1 MRLQTRATI
10 GLISILLPL
19 EILGIPAL
27 MAPSPMVGQQQSVA
41 IAATKK
47 RPPRRNSG
55 IRRNGICDS
64 QPQPRQKEATKTGEM
79 IMLLPDI
86 AKQAYLTST
95 KTPTFYFYIPEQP
108 SQVAKLVFRLSDS
121 NPTGGDDRG
130 LIAPVNLPLSKP
142 SGLVKAQVELPA
154 AIEQGKQYK
163 WSFAVYCEGQSD
175 PALTFKGAIT
185 HQNLSDKVKLE
196 LTQATLPEQKA
207 EIYQRENFLLDE
219 MALLVEEVKLQSKPF
234 DVVLNKLGLD
244 AIN

>member
-27 MAPSPMVGQQQSVA
+27 MAPSPMAGQQSAA
-41 IAATKK
+41 IAAMKK

-55 IRRNGICDS
+55 IRRDRICDG
-64 QPQPRQKEATKTGEM
+64 QPQQLQKEATKTGEM

-86 AKQAYLTST
+86 EKQAYLTST
-95 KTPTFYFYIPEQP
+95 KTPTFYFYIPEQA
-108 SQVAKLVFRLSDS
+108 SQVAKLVFRLSDR

-163 WSFAVYCEGQSD
+163 WSFAVYCEGQSG
-175 PALTFKGAIT
+175 PALTFKGSLT

-196 LTQATLPEQKA
+196 LTQATSLEQKA
-207 EIYQRENFLLDE
+207 DVYKRENFLLDE
-219 MALLVEEVKLQSKPF
+219 MALLIEETKLQAKPF
-234 DVVLNKLGLD
+234 DVVLHTLGL
-244 AIN
+244 AEVN

>member
-27 MAPSPMVGQQQSVA
+27 ITPSQAGRQPSAA
-41 IAATKK
+41 IAAIKK

-55 IRRNGICDS
+55 FKRSGVCDA
-64 QPQPRQKEATKTGEM
+64 QPQPLKQDVAPTNEM

-86 AKQAYLTST
+86 EKQAYLTST
-95 KTPTFYFYIPEQP
+95 KTPTFYFYIPEQA

-142 SGLVKAQVELPA
+142 SGLVKAQVELPTT
-154 AIEQGKQYK
+154 IEAGKQYK
-163 WSFAVYCEGQSD
+163 WSFAVYCEGQSG
-175 PALTFKGAIT
+175 PALTFQGALSPQT
-185 HQNLSDKVKLE
+185 LSDKVKLE
-196 LTQATLPEQKA
+196 LTQATSLEQKA
-207 EIYQRENFLLDE
+207 EVYKRENLLLDE
-219 MALLVEEVKLQSKPF
+219 MALLIEETKLQAKPF
-234 DVVLNKLGLD
+234 DVVLHTLGLT
-244 AIN
+244 AVN